1 MRNLSALDFSRGK
14 KTCVIQTQGLITLIL
29 GRTEIDVRYVE
40 HLVESG
46 QLALCG
52 WILKQL
58 KDMQGTDPTVS
69 NNDAIKDILH
79 AIENGE
85 LESVAPF
92 NNGLLALPRFQDVM
106 AVLHRLR

>member
-1 MRNLSALDFSRGK
+1 MRYF
-14 KTCVIQTQGLITLIL
+14 
-29 GRTEIDVRYVE
+29 E

-46 QLALCG
+46 QLEVYG
-52 WILKQL
+52 STLKQL

-69 NNDAIKDILH
+69 HCCPIKDILY
-79 AIENGE
+79 AIENEE

-92 NNGLLALPRFQDVM
+92 NNGLLALSRFQDVM

>member
-1 MRNLSALDFSRGK
+1 M
-14 KTCVIQTQGLITLIL
+14 IQTQGLIAIIV
-29 GRTEIDVRYVE
+29 GRTKIYMHYVE

-46 QLALCG
+46 QLELCG
-52 WILKQL
+52 WIIKQL
-58 KDMQGTDPTVS
+58 RDMRKTDSTVS
-69 NNDAIKDILH
+69 NCGAIKNILH

-92 NNGLLALPRFQDVM
+92 NNGLLALSGFQDVM